1 MDLHA
6 QATAYCISAWQEFNL
21 RKSCE
26 IVSLAGIEQA
36 KFFDY
41 RVRNTGRGRRVY
53 VQVLNGDRCTEL
65 FRSNHI
71 EIVEH
76 KARFLV
82 KN

>member
-26 IVSLAGIEQA
+26 IVSLACIEQA

-41 RVRNTGRGRRVY
+41 RG
-53 VQVLNGDRCTEL
+53 
-65 FRSNHI
+65 S
-71 EIVEH
+71 EILVGEEEYMC
-76 KARFLV
+76 RF
-82 KN
+82 